1 MEAELTNLEA
11 RLADLIDAYKSL
23 RMENS
28 ELNERVKV
36 LQAENQLSADKL
48 AKAVA
53 QVESIL
59 ARLPE
64 EE

>member
-1 MEAELTNLEA
+1 MEAELTNLEV
-11 RLADLIDAYKSL
+11 RLAELIDAYKSL

-28 ELNERVKV
+28 ELSARVKV
-36 LQAENQLSADKL
+36 LQAENQQNAEKL
-48 AKAVA
+48 AKAVV

-64 EE
+64 EA